1 MRYSAVMT
9 LPPRVAPIEMT
20 TPDVNQSYTH
30 DFWIASLLLIWI

>member
-1 MRYSAVMT
+1 MRYPAVMM

-30 DFWIASLLLIWI
+30 VSV